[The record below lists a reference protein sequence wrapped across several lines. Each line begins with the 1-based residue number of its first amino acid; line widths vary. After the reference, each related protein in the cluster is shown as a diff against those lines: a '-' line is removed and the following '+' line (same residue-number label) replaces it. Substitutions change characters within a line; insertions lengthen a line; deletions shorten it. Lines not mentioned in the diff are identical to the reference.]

1 MLSILLLVAT
11 GCGVTKGSV
20 DPRPTP
26 PPGTDELQVTGELA
40 PAGRYTRTGFVPQ
53 ITLELDGTWEA
64 VQVFSGFFD
73 IQQDAG
79 SPDVIAVQFTRP
91 TAVIGAGGEGQSVAD
106 AADAVAT
113 IGDNDRLTVIET
125 SDSVID
131 GLEGHQVTVENAG
144 TGHASV
150 MSVAAGTFG
159 IDPGRRLW
167 IAFFDTHDGLMAIQV
182 GGSVD
187 QWDEALAAAEPVL
200 ESVTIGR

>member
-20 DPRPTP
+20 EPRATP
-26 PPGTDELQVTGELA
+26 PPGTDELEVTGEPL
-40 PAGRYTRTGFVPQ
+40 PAGRYTRTAFEPQ
-53 ITLELDGTWEA
+53 VTFEVDGTWEA

-73 IQQDAG
+73 IQQDID

-91 TAVIGAGGEGQSVAD
+91 TAVVGAGGDGQSVTD
-106 AADAVAT
+106 AADAVDT
-113 IGDNDRLTVIET
+113 IGDNDRLTVIEESET
-125 SDSVID
+125 LMD

-167 IAFFDTHDGLMAIQV
+167 IAFFDTPDGLLAILV

-187 QWDEALAAAEPVL
+187 RWDEALAAAEPVL
-200 ESVTIGR
+200 ESVTIAR